1 MRTEYRN
8 DRGRYE
14 MNEKREVAWE
24 HFDRLPSTN
33 DYAKSKRADGQALI
47 VTASCQSGGR
57 GTKGRA
63 FSSNEGGVYLSKL
76 TFYKELAAKD
86 AFTIMA
92 SAAVSVCETLRFYG
106 LQPVIKWVNDI
117 YVNDKK
123 ICGILIENVFSGNFV
138 SSSVVGIGLN
148 VNNVLPDE
156 LSAIATTMRLQT
168 GKTFSVAEVTK
179 RLIEELEK
187 GHSMKEYLSYIGYM
201 GREATLIFGDK
212 RIHGTLLSVDGEG
225 GLLVEIQG
233 EKRRLLAAEVSI
245 KI

>member
-1 MRTEYRN
+1 MNKKKEIVREY
-8 DRGRYE
+8 
-14 MNEKREVAWE
+14 
-24 HFDRLPSTN
+24 FSCLPSTN
-33 DYAKSKRADGQALI
+33 DYAKSKREEGRDLI

-76 TFYKELAAKD
+76 TFYENMAAKN
-86 AFTIMA
+86 AFKIMA
-92 SAAVSVCETLRFYG
+92 NAAVAVCETLRFYG

-123 ICGILIENVFSGNFV
+123 ICGILIENVFSGNFI

-148 VNNVLPDE
+148 VNNILPDD
-156 LSAIATTMRLQT
+156 LSAIATTMQLQT
-168 GKTFSVAEVTK
+168 GKTFSVTEVSE
-179 RLIEELEK
+179 RLLDELEQ

-201 GREATLIFGDK
+201 GRKATLIFDDE
-212 RIHGTLLSVDGEG
+212 RVHGTLLSVDEEG